1 VTGKA
6 SYELRHPG
14 VEFDLVCLTNQRF
27 NAKAKVQATLN
38 NVSIVEQDDINLLLK
53 KYNKIAFLD
62 VENFVYN

>member
-1 VTGKA
+1 
-6 SYELRHPG
+6 